1 MIVLEMK
8 PFIHFRAIILLGVDF
23 AFCSS
28 SSSIIKQFQAIM
40 YLDEKFYG
48 NSDHSMSISH
58 IANEYEK
65 SCILEFTSNLL
76 FHFLHL

>member
-1 MIVLEMK
+1 MK

-58 IANEYEK
+58 IANEYDRPNMK
-65 SCILEFTSNLL
+65 QGVKHHRCQTFK
-76 FHFLHL
+76 